1 MKFYYTMLRRIN
13 FYVIFGM
20 IKTVDIAHAGQSSS
34 DALVLL
40 EVAISTAKKEGVVAV
55 KIIHGL
61 GSGSIAEKVRS
72 WAKDQEGRFRAVIP
86 GEDYNAFNKDAVSMR
101 SELSNKSDRD
111 FNNRNP
117 GVTIFW
123 L

>member
-1 MKFYYTMLRRIN
+1 MLR
-13 FYVIFGM
+13 
-20 IKTVDIAHAGQSSS
+20 TVDIAHAGQSSS
-34 DALVLL
+34 EAL
-40 EVAISTAKKEGVVAV
+40 SSRSCNKQSKRKGVVAV

-72 WAKDQEGRFRAVIP
+72 WAQEQKGRFKAVIP
-86 GEDYNAFNKDAVSMR
+86 GEDYNAFNKDAVNMR
-101 SELSNKSDRD
+101 SELSNKQDRD
-111 FNNRNP
+111 FNSRNP

>member
-1 MKFYYTMLRRIN
+1 
-13 FYVIFGM
+13 M

-34 DALVLL
+34 EALVLL

-72 WAKDQEGRFRAVIP
+72 WAKEQEGRFRAVTP
-86 GEDYNAFNKDAVSMR
+86 GEDYNTFNKDAVSMR
-101 SELSNKSDRD
+101 SELSKKSDRD

>member
-1 MKFYYTMLRRIN
+1 MLR
-13 FYVIFGM
+13 
-20 IKTVDIAHAGQSSS
+20 TVDIAHAGQSSS
-34 DALVLL
+34 EALILL
-40 EVAISTAKKEGVVAV
+40 EVAISKAKEEGVVAV

-72 WAKDQEGRFRAVIP
+72 WAQEQMGRFKAVIP
-86 GEDYNAFNKDAVSMR
+86 GEDYNAFNKDAVNMR
-101 SELSNKSDRD
+101 SELSNKQDRD
-111 FNNRNP
+111 FNSRNP